1 MIKEEIAEIIRK
13 RIRISEET
21 DDNWDYGIEQC
32 WKKYIEI
39 IIADIDKSIA
49 YFFYE
54 CTDEEFFWLSEAF
67 EEISEKA
74 QSKNLIA
81 AWCSRLARVTPNTY
95 CQKDF
100 QSEHMRKW
108 VDYSEYVRSVGN
120 EIDYAEGRIK
130 E

>member
-1 MIKEEIAEIIRK
+1 MIKEEIAEIIEK
-13 RIRISEET
+13 RIRIGEET

-49 YFFYE
+49 YFFHE

-74 QSKNLIA
+74 QSKDLIA
-81 AWCSRLARVTPNTY
+81 AWRSRLAAVTRNTY
-95 CQKDF
+95 CQKTF

-130 E
+130 